1 MKKKIHYKKYLNIKY
16 DFLEKGGKI
25 NNRRAWEKEVEMS
38 VGFNFTKQRKKKSRN
53 CLVTMLS
60 KTSTMNFY
68 IHSAMAN
75 KVIVVWYR
83 DQNMMKS

>member
-38 VGFNFTKQRKKKSRN
+38 VGFNFTKQRKKK
-53 CLVTMLS
+53 V
-60 KTSTMNFY
+60 
-68 IHSAMAN
+68 A
-75 KVIVVWYR
+75 IVL
-83 DQNMMKS
+83 